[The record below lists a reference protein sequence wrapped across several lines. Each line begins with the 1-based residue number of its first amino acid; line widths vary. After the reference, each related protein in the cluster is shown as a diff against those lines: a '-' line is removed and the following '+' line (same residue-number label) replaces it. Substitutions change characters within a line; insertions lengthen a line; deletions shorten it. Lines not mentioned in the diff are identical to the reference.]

1 MLTLRTS
8 TKLYDLANIASAY
21 LGQRSVELNLLR
33 DLGNTENL
41 SGDQL
46 IF

>member
-8 TKLYDLANIASAY
+8 TKLYDLATIASTY

-41 SGDQL
+41 NGDQL